1 MSGETTGR
9 PRDWGYTKNRPE
21 AADLAR
27 LLAVARVWMRHHS
40 WCDVCDIFK
49 HGDSGEGVC
58 NCGAGPAFSDVDAMC
73 KYFGLDPFE
82 GHTQR
87 VLDWRKQHDAQRDL
101 LRRAREALTK
111 LRRSH
116 MTCEDCWYSCPK
128 SGECCNDGAGDKC
141 DCGADED
148 NAIIDGLLAALDEE
162 TK

>member
-9 PRDWGYTKNRPE
+9 PRVSDERLAEKIKRGTAL
-21 AADLAR
+21 AAVYESLAGR
-27 LLAVARVWMRHHS
+27 DSEQAFALAVMLDLR
-40 WCDVCDIFK
+40 
-49 HGDSGEGVC
+49 
-58 NCGAGPAFSDVDAMC
+58 DA
-73 KYFGLDPFE
+73 
-82 GHTQR
+82 
-87 VLDWRKQHDAQRDL
+87 RDL